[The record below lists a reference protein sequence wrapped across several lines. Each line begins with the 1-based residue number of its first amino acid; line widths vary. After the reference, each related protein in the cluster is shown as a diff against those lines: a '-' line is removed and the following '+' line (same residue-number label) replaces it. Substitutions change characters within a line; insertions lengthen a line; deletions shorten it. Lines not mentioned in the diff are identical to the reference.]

1 MTENTDTERARVIGG
16 LRKPV
21 AWIGSGT
28 GMSYLSV
35 PVPIPTIFEAIR
47 LLEADAGREAQP
59 TREQVFRVIESNWYA
74 YNRTQLAAQ
83 EAMADAV
90 IALYASPSPA
100 QEAK

>member
-1 MTENTDTERARVIGG
+1 MSENTDAERARVIGE

-47 LLEADAGREAQP
+47 LLEADAGREA
-59 TREQVFRVIESNWYA
+59 RDECAICG
-74 YNRTQLAAQ
+74 AAVCRGAKLSLVCRDCV
-83 EAMADAV
+83 EP
-90 IALYASPSPA
+90 ASPSPA
-100 QEAK
+100 QEGA